1 MLNGANYTT
10 RQRVFFFAQPDN
22 IRVMVTQ
29 AGQPLG
35 WPVPFRPV
43 SHPRLGCHLEREN
56 LRW

>member
-1 MLNGANYTT
+1 M
-10 RQRVFFFAQPDN
+10 FFFAQPDN